1 MIEHQQM
8 QGVHPLLNLLKSLGN
23 RRVPAQRQYAFDT
36 SWESE
41 ILPRQLFMKMLC
53 LERKRSE
60 RSGRRF
66 VLMLLDPG
74 NILEGNDQTETFHKI
89 LSAVRQSTRETDL
102 TGWYGN
108 GSTVGVIFTEIGTEV
123 SIVSLLSNRVSLAL
137 GNAINEEQFNK
148 IRLSFKVFPDDCT
161 GQEPASEAF
170 STLYP
175 DLMHEIEA
183 KRASLMAKRCLDILG
198 SLFALALFS
207 PLLLLIA
214 VAIKTTSRGPLF
226 FKQKRLGQYG
236 KTFTFLKFR
245 SMYAEADQ
253 TIHEA
258 FVKKF
263 IAASTAGGKADGIY
277 KLTVDPR
284 VTMVGRFLRRT
295 SLDELPQFLNSL
307 IGQMALV
314 GPRPPLPYEFNS
326 YEIWHRR
333 RLLSVKPGITGP
345 WQVKGRSRVKFNEMV
360 RMDLEYAREWSI
372 WLDIKILL
380 QTPRAIVF
388 GDGAY

>member
-1 MIEHQQM
+1 
-8 QGVHPLLNLLKSLGN
+8 VVNLLKSMVLK
-23 RRVPAQRQYAFDT
+23 RVPAKRQYAFDI

-66 VLMLLDPG
+66 VLMLLDLG
-74 NILEGNDQTETFHKI
+74 EILGSEAQTGTFQKI
-89 LSAVRQSTRETDL
+89 LSAVRASARETDII
-102 TGWYGN
+102 GWYGN
-108 GSTVGVIFTEIGTEV
+108 GSTIGVIFTEIGIEV
-123 SIVSLLSNRVSLAL
+123 SIVSLLSARINAAL
-137 GNAINEEQFNK
+137 GTALNSEQLNN
-148 IRLSFKVFPDDCT
+148 IRLSFKIFPDDCT
-161 GQEPASEAF
+161 GQEPGVEAF
-170 STLYP
+170 SALYP
-175 DLMHEIEA
+175 DLLHEIQA
-183 KRASLMAKRCLDILG
+183 KRTSLIAKRCLDITG
-198 SLFALALFS
+198 SLFALVLFS

-236 KTFTFLKFR
+236 QSFTFLKFR
-245 SMYAEADQ
+245 SMYPQADHA
-253 TIHEA
+253 IHEA
-258 FVKKF
+258 FVKRF
-263 IAASTAGGKADGIY
+263 IAASTGGEKGDGIY
-277 KLTVDPR
+277 KITVDPR
-284 VTMVGRFLRRT
+284 VTPVGRFLRRT

-307 IGQMALV
+307 VGQMALV
-314 GPRPPLPYEFNS
+314 GPRPPLPYEFDS
-326 YEIWHRR
+326 YETWHRR
-333 RLLSVKPGITGP
+333 RLLAVKPGITGL

-360 RMDLEYAREWSI
+360 RMDLEYARNWSV